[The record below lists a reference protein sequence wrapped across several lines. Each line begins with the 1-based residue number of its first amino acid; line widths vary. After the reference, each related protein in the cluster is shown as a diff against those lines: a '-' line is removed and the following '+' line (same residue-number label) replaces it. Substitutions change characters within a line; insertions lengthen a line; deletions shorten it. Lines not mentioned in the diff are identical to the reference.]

1 MSKVHYFQR
10 YSQRENVATNN
21 TLLLLSR
28 LYAHD
33 PSYLAALL
41 NDLVESA
48 EPIKVGPTF
57 TQQRSH
63 EGASVPDALIEQKSF
78 KLVVEAKRG
87 TEANLQQLK
96 EHLKAFKD
104 EETKVLVLLTP
115 TEQTDDFR
123 KALRQEVKKFNIE
136 SAAKGRE
143 VVDLCTT
150 FEKIIN
156 SFGGIIADHDHEM
169 RELLEDYEEYCYEEA
184 LLPQRDSWLRAVPC
198 GKTFEDNKELKLYY
212 QPATRSSREHKYLG
226 IYKDKRVRF
235 IGKVQHIVKA
245 DLVEGELSGDLDGI
259 ASEKRDRIK
268 EAILRAEK
276 EEGYDISTG
285 HKFFLVEEFHETSFE
300 KVSPGGLQ
308 SQRYFDLVNELGLK
322 NAKELPEVAEIAPE
336 IAHLLS
342 ERKWR

>member
-41 NDLVESA
+41 NDLLEPT

-63 EGASVPDALIEQKSF
+63 EGASVPDALIEQRSF

-87 TEANLQQLK
+87 TEATLAQLK
-96 EHLKAFKD
+96 EHLNAFKD

-115 TEQTDDFR
+115 TEQTDAFKEGLR
-123 KALRQEVKKFNIE
+123 KAVKEFNVQ
-136 SAAKGRE
+136 SAEKGKE

-156 SFGGIIADHDHEM
+156 SFGAILADHDHEM
-169 RELLEDYEEYCYEEA
+169 RELLEDYEEYCYEET

-212 QPATRSSREHKYLG
+212 QPVTRSSREHKYLG
-226 IYKDKRVRF
+226 IYKDKQVRF
-235 IGKVQHIVKA
+235 IGKVQHIVEA
-245 DLVEGELSGDLDGI
+245 DLVEGELSGKLDGLGSGERTRI
-259 ASEKRDRIK
+259 EK
-268 EAILRAEK
+268 AIMKAK
-276 EEGYDISTG
+276 NIEGYDISTG

-322 NAKELPEVAEIAPE
+322 NAKELPEVAEIAP
-336 IAHLLS
+336 LLS
-342 ERKWR
+342 EKKWR